1 MNCEII
7 SKSAV
12 GPTHARK
19 KKPVRQES
27 ADWHFTSNRP
37 SGRLFATVILRD
49 KIPSLRKTRAYRC
62 PHPVPYSRNVGIM
75 ARLQQGGFYYG
86 FDFGCSGQAVVGRPI
101 YVASIATQNPDG
113 SIHMVAV
120 RYWFDGAR
128 IYVATS
134 ARSRKARNLQSN
146 PRASLMID
154 ARDPAPSC
162 GINIAGAAQILTG
175 DSSQQWNA
183 RIHRKYLSEGALM
196 DSRVG
201 PVFAS
206 WDDVTIQIT
215 PTSVIAWDMRQA
227 DRQVFGSA
235 FESNPTYLLPLE
247 R

>member
-1 MNCEII
+1 MHLCSYILAQPQS
-7 SKSAV
+7 SK
-12 GPTHARK
+12 
-19 KKPVRQES
+19 
-27 ADWHFTSNRP
+27 
-37 SGRLFATVILRD
+37 
-49 KIPSLRKTRAYRC
+49 
-62 PHPVPYSRNVGIM
+62 
-75 ARLQQGGFYYG
+75 
-86 FDFGCSGQAVVGRPI
+86 
-101 YVASIATQNPDG
+101 
-113 SIHMVAV
+113 
-120 RYWFDGAR
+120 
-128 IYVATS
+128 
-134 ARSRKARNLQSN
+134 LQSN

-162 GINIAGAAQILTG
+162 GIDIAGAAQILTG

-183 RIHRKYLSEGALM
+183 RIHRKYLSESALT

-206 WDDVTIQIT
+206 WDDFTIQIT